1 MFVSKEVALYVSF
14 HKRMDESGCL
24 CNGLFEKGK
33 KLFLILGGCV
43 LKFDLVADSIEK
55 SQCEKFIERR
65 FTGWLD
71 LIQYFI
77 KKDSVNLVVGSVVSF
92 LSIENVHDTLLIH
105 FIKARK
111 DFFMNLFHVIV
122 GDGIID
128 ISSIDFI
135 DTDGDLSKF
144 KE

>member
-1 MFVSKEVALYVSF
+1 MFVIKEVAFDVSF

-24 CNGLFEKGK
+24 CNGLFKKVE
-33 KLFLILGGCV
+33 KLFLILGSCW

-55 SQCEKFIERR
+55 SQCEKLVERR
-65 FTGWLD
+65 FTVRLD

-105 FIKARK
+105 IIKVFQ
-111 DFFMNLFHVIV
+111 DFSMN
-122 GDGIID
+122 
-128 ISSIDFI
+128 
-135 DTDGDLSKF
+135 
-144 KE
+144 